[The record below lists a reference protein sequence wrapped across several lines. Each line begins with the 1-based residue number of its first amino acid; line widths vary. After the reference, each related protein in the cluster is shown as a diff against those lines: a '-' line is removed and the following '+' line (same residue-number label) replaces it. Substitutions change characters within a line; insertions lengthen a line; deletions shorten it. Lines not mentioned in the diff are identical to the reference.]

1 MPTPYRAGLVVL
13 AILSL
18 ADISTPLITD
28 GETPP
33 MSIAL
38 IAAALGV
45 ASLGCAWL
53 ARTGAR
59 VPAYALIAMRLVS
72 ALAAVPGVVFDGVPA
87 PVRVLAG
94 AGIAATLVGAGL
106 VMSGLRRPVAAVTA

>member
-53 ARTGAR
+53 ARTGR
-59 VPAYALIAMRLVS
+59 SPSRS
-72 ALAAVPGVVFDGVPA
+72 VV
-87 PVRVLAG
+87 
-94 AGIAATLVGAGL
+94 
-106 VMSGLRRPVAAVTA
+106 VMRPVSRPSGATTNSDRTPRVTM